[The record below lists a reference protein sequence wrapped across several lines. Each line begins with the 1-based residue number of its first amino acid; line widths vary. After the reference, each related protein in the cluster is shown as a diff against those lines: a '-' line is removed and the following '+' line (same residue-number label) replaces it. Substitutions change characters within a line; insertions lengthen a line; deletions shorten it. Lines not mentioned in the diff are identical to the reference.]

1 MRLLLRYERSLLVF
15 CALGLAALI
24 VWWTSLTYP
33 ALSRHGFPEQ
43 VSTSFAEQGSRLEA
57 EHDELLSHDAAR
69 WRQIVQL
76 IAADRVVLARR
87 RIDPDHCPGPAQRLL
102 EIIETAR
109 AKKGSARIGEVNR
122 ALNLLIVY
130 TSDLVQ
136 HGLDDVWTPPLL
148 TLASGRGDCEDYA
161 LAKYLAL
168 LELGVRSVDL
178 RIVIVETR
186 SQRQHAVL
194 ATRLGQGWVMLDN
207 AHSLILEDRQLPYR
221 AIAAFGGEDDP
232 VRPAAPTRINIVS
245 R

>member
-1 MRLLLRYERSLLVF
+1 MSLLLRIERSLLVF
-15 CALGLAALI
+15 CALGLGALI
-24 VWWTSLTYP
+24 VWWTSLTYR

-43 VSTSFAEQGSRLEA
+43 VSTSFAEQGSRLKA

-69 WRQIVQL
+69 WRQVVQL
-76 IAADRVVLARR
+76 IAADRVVLARC

-130 TSDLVQ
+130 TSDFVQ

-148 TLASGRGDCEDYA
+148 TLASGRGDCEDFA

-178 RIVIVETR
+178 RLVILETKF
-186 SQRQHAVL
+186 QRQHAVL
-194 ATRLGQGWVMLDN
+194 ATRLNQGWVMLDN

-232 VRPAAPTRINIVS
+232 VRPAAPTRINIAA